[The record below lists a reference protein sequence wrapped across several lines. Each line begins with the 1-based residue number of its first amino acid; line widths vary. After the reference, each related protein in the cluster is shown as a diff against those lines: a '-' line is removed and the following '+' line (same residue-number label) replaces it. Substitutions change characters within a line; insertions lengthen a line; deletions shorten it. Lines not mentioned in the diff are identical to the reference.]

1 MSIRTI
7 AIYAMSDF
15 NDGIPELEEHRISSL
30 PYGLYYLPHFLS
42 PEEERSLLDKVNT
55 SFVPFVPDKS

>member
-1 MSIRTI
+1 MLP
-7 AIYAMSDF
+7 AAMPDVD
-15 NDGIPELEEHRISSL
+15 DGIPELEEHRIRSL

-55 SFVPFVPDKS
+55 SFVPFCC